1 MRLKHEEIIKLKART
16 CHTATRTIE
25 TNCHKAFRNGTARL
39 PEPHETAGTGLGA
52 VSLSAL

>member
-1 MRLKHEEIIKLKART
+1 M
-16 CHTATRTIE
+16 ATRTIE

-39 PEPHETAGTGLGA
+39 PKPHETAGTGLGA